1 MKRVMESQMK
11 KLLAVVLIVF
21 ASPIHAQ
28 SYPDKPITV
37 VVPFG
42 PGGTTDL
49 MARVLQGEF
58 EKAIGTSLI
67 ITNKPGAGG
76 AIAMA
81 EVARGNADGYTLAMT
96 TIGPQVLQPTLKKLT
111 YQADSFDYL
120 CGTYDVPLML
130 MVTQDSPF
138 KTLADVVN
146 YAKRNPGK
154 LNYGSSGQGTA
165 LHISMAAILKR
176 AGVDGLHV
184 PYKSSGEMATGL
196 LGKHIMM
203 FVETPAVATQYQ
215 LRPIAILAEKRLDT
229 HAGVPTVIESGIDVR
244 GTVWGG
250 LVAPKGLPIDVR
262 GKLQNACAK
271 ATASDAYKAGA
282 NRLNSPLVYRD
293 AATFAAFAASE
304 AKAYAAAVREFGLE
318 EK

>member
-1 MKRVMESQMK
+1 MV
-11 KLLAVVLIVF
+11 KLIALFLSLFVLTAF
-21 ASPIHAQ
+21 AQP
-28 SYPDKPITV
+28 YPGKAITV
-37 VVPFG
+37 IVPFG

-49 MARVLQGEF
+49 MARLLQVEF
-58 EKAIGTSLI
+58 EKAIGAPLI
-67 ITNKPGAGG
+67 INNKAGAGG

-81 EVARGNADGYTLAMT
+81 EVARAAPDGYTIAMT
-96 TIGPQVLQPTLKKLT
+96 TIGPQVLQPTLKKLS

-138 KTLADVVN
+138 KSLADVTAF
-146 YAKRNPGK
+146 AKQNPGK

-165 LHISMAAILKR
+165 LHITMAALLKK
-176 AGVDGLHV
+176 AGADGLHV

-203 FVETPAVATQYQ
+203 FAETPAVATQYQ
-215 LRPIAILAEKRLDT
+215 LRPLAVFSDKRLDT
-229 HAGVPTVIESGIDVR
+229 HPSVPTAGEGGFEVR
-244 GTVWGG
+244 GSVWGG
-250 LVAPKGLPIDVR
+250 LVGPKGLPAETR
-262 GKLQNACAK
+262 SKLAAACVK

-282 NRLNSPLVYRD
+282 TRLNSPLVYRD
-293 AATFAAFAASE
+293 GATFAAFAESE
-304 AKAYAAAVREFGLE
+304 AKAYAVAVREFGLE

>member
-1 MKRVMESQMK
+1 MK
-11 KLLAVVLIVF
+11 KLLVLLASFTLSTAF
-21 ASPIHAQ
+21 AQP
-28 SYPDKPITV
+28 YPNKAITV
-37 VVPFG
+37 IVPFG

-49 MARVLQGEF
+49 MARLLQAEF
-58 EKAIGTSLI
+58 EKAIGAPLV
-67 ITNKPGAGG
+67 ITNKAGAGG

-81 EVARGNADGYTLAMT
+81 EVARASADGYTIAMT

-130 MVTQDSPF
+130 MVTTDSPF
-138 KTLADVVN
+138 KSLADVLD
-146 YAKRNPGK
+146 YAKQNPGK

-165 LHISMAAILKR
+165 LHISMAALLKK

-196 LGKHIMM
+196 LGKHVMM
-203 FVETPAVATQYQ
+203 FAETPAVATQYQ
-215 LRPIAILAEKRLDT
+215 LRPIAVFADKRLDS
-229 HAGVPTVIESGIDVR
+229 HPNVPTAIESGIEVR

-250 LVAPKGLPIDVR
+250 LVAPKGLPVEVR
-262 GKLQNACAK
+262 NKLLAACAK
-271 ATASDAYKAGA
+271 ATASEAYKVGA
-282 NRLNSPLVYRD
+282 TRLNSPLVYRD
-293 AATFAAFAASE
+293 AATFATFAASE

>member
-1 MKRVMESQMK
+1 MK
-11 KLLAVVLIVF
+11 KLLATLSIIF
-21 ASPIHAQ
+21 ASAAGAQ
-28 SYPDKPITV
+28 TYPDKPITV

-58 EKAIGTSLI
+58 EKAIGTALI
-67 ITNKPGAGG
+67 ITNKAGAGG

-81 EVARGNADGYTLAMT
+81 EVARANADGYTLAMT

-130 MVTQDSPF
+130 MVTPDSPF
-138 KTLADVVN
+138 KTLADVIN
-146 YAKRNPGK
+146 YAKQNPGK

-176 AGVDGLHV
+176 AGVEGLHV

-215 LRPIAILAEKRLDT
+215 LRPIAILAEKRLDS
-229 HAGVPTVIESGIDVR
+229 HASVPTVIEGGIDVR

-250 LVAPKGLPIDVR
+250 LVAPKGLTAEVR
-262 GKLQNACAK
+262 TKLQTACAK
-271 ATASDAYKAGA
+271 ATASEGYMAGA

-293 AATFAAFAASE
+293 AVTFAAFAASE

>member
-1 MKRVMESQMK
+1 MS
-11 KLLAVVLIVF
+11 KLLTILLALFSLCGF
-21 ASPIHAQ
+21 AQ
-28 SYPDKPITV
+28 TYPDKPITV

-58 EKAIGTSLI
+58 EKAIGTAFI
-67 ITNKPGAGG
+67 ITNKAGAGG

-81 EVARGNADGYTLAMT
+81 DVARANADGYTLAMT

-111 YQADSFDYL
+111 YQADSFDYI

-130 MVTQDSPF
+130 MVTQDSAF
-138 KTLADVVN
+138 KTLADVIA
-146 YAKRNPGK
+146 YAKQNPGK

-176 AGVDGLHV
+176 VGVEGLHV

-229 HAGVPTVIESGIDVR
+229 HANVPTVIESGIDVR

-250 LVAPKGLPIDVR
+250 LVAPKGLPTDVR
-262 GKLQNACAK
+262 SKLQSACAK
-271 ATASDAYKAGA
+271 ATASEAYKAGA
-282 NRLNSPLVYRD
+282 SRLNSPLVYRD
-293 AATFAAFAASE
+293 ASTFAAFAASE

>member
-1 MKRVMESQMK
+1 MS
-11 KLLAVVLIVF
+11 KLLTILLALFSLCGF
-21 ASPIHAQ
+21 AQ
-28 SYPDKPITV
+28 TYPDKPITV

-58 EKAIGTSLI
+58 EKAIGTALI
-67 ITNKPGAGG
+67 ITNKAGAGG

-81 EVARGNADGYTLAMT
+81 DVARANADGYTLAMT

-111 YQADSFDYL
+111 YQADSFDYI

-130 MVTQDSPF
+130 MVTPDSAF
-138 KTLADVVN
+138 KTLADVIA
-146 YAKRNPGK
+146 YAKQNPGK

-176 AGVDGLHV
+176 AGVEGLHV

-215 LRPIAILAEKRLDT
+215 LRPITILAEKRLDT
-229 HAGVPTVIESGIDVR
+229 HANVPTVIESGIDVR

-250 LVAPKGLPIDVR
+250 LVAPKGLPADVR
-262 GKLQNACAK
+262 SKLQSACAK
-271 ATASDAYKAGA
+271 AAASEAYKAGA
-282 NRLNSPLVYRD
+282 SRLNSPLVYRD

>member
-1 MKRVMESQMK
+1 MK
-11 KLLAVVLIVF
+11 LFYALWFALFPLAAL
-21 ASPIHAQ
+21 AQ
-28 SYPDKPITV
+28 PFPTKPITV

-49 MARVLQGEF
+49 MARLLQGEF
-58 EKAIGTSLI
+58 EKALGGSLI
-67 ITNKPGAGG
+67 ISNKAGAGG

-81 EVARGNADGYTLAMT
+81 EVARATADGYTIAMT
-96 TIGPQVLQPTLKKLT
+96 TIGPQVLQPTLKKLS
-111 YQADSFDYL
+111 YQPDSFDYL

-130 MVTQDSPF
+130 MVTPDSPF
-138 KTLADVVN
+138 KTLADVITF
-146 YAKRNPGK
+146 AKQNPGK

-165 LHISMAAILKR
+165 LHIAMAGLLKK

-196 LGKHIMM
+196 LGKHVMM
-203 FVETPAVATQYQ
+203 FAETPAVATQYQ
-215 LRPIAILAEKRLDT
+215 LRPLAVFSEKRLDT
-229 HAGVPTVIESGIDVR
+229 HPAVPTVLASGLDVR

-250 LVAPKGLPIDVR
+250 LVAPKGLPAEIR
-262 GKLQNACAK
+262 LKLATACVK
-271 ATASDAYKAGA
+271 ATASDAYMAGA
-282 NRLNSPLVYRD
+282 TRLNSPLVYREG
-293 AATFAAFAASE
+293 AAFALFAASE

>member
-1 MKRVMESQMK
+1 MKR
-11 KLLAVVLIVF
+11 LFALIAALFMTTAF
-21 ASPIHAQ
+21 AQP
-28 SYPDKPITV
+28 YPAKAITV
-37 VVPFG
+37 IVPFG

-49 MARVLQGEF
+49 MARLLQAEF
-58 EKAIGTSLI
+58 EKAIGAPLI
-67 ITNKPGAGG
+67 ITNRAGAGG

-81 EVARGNADGYTLAMT
+81 EVARAAPDGYTIAMT
-96 TIGPQVLQPTLKKLT
+96 TIGPQVLQPTLKKLS
-111 YQADSFDYL
+111 YQADSFDYI

-138 KTLADVVN
+138 KSLADVIT
-146 YAKRNPGK
+146 YAKQNPGK

-165 LHISMAAILKR
+165 LHITMAALLKK

-196 LGKHIMM
+196 LGKHVMM
-203 FVETPAVATQYQ
+203 FAETPAVATQYQ
-215 LRPIAILAEKRLDT
+215 LRPLAVFSDKRLDT
-229 HAGVPTVIESGIDVR
+229 HPAVPSVLEAGFDVR
-244 GTVWGG
+244 GSVWGG
-250 LVAPKGLPIDVR
+250 LVGPKSLPAETR
-262 GKLQNACAK
+262 SKLAAACVS

-282 NRLNSPLVYRD
+282 TRLNSPLVYRD
-293 AATFAAFAASE
+293 ATTFAAFAAGE

>member
-1 MKRVMESQMK
+1 MK
-11 KLLAVVLIVF
+11 KLLATLSLIF
-21 ASPIHAQ
+21 ASAAGAQ
-28 SYPDKPITV
+28 TYPDKPITV
-37 VVPFG
+37 IVPFG

-49 MARVLQGEF
+49 MARILQGEF

-67 ITNKPGAGG
+67 ITNKAGAGG

-81 EVARGNADGYTLAMT
+81 DVARANADGYTLAMT

-111 YQADSFDYL
+111 YQTDSFDYL

-138 KTLADVVN
+138 KTLADVIN
-146 YAKRNPGK
+146 YAKQNPGK

-176 AGVDGLHV
+176 AGVEGLHV

-229 HAGVPTVIESGIDVR
+229 HANVPTVIEGGIDVR

-250 LVAPKGLPIDVR
+250 LVAPKGLPADVR
-262 GKLQNACAK
+262 AKLQAACAK
-271 ATASDAYKAGA
+271 ATASDGYKSGA
-282 NRLNSPLVYRD
+282 ARLNSPLVYRD
-293 AATFAAFAASE
+293 AATFASFAAGE
-304 AKAYAAAVREFGLE
+304 AKAYTSAVREFGLE

>member
-1 MKRVMESQMK
+1 MK
-11 KLLAVVLIVF
+11 KALAIFF
-21 ASPIHAQ
+21 ASCVFSANAQ
-28 SYPDKPITV
+28 TYPDKPITV

-49 MARVLQGEF
+49 MARILQSEF

-67 ITNKPGAGG
+67 ITNKAGAGG

-81 EVARGNADGYTLAMT
+81 DVARANMDGYTIAMT

-111 YQADSFDYL
+111 YQADSFDYI

-138 KTLADVVN
+138 KTLADVIN
-146 YAKRNPGK
+146 YAKQNPGK

-176 AGVDGLHV
+176 AGVEGLHV

-215 LRPIAILAEKRLDT
+215 LRPIAILAEKRLES
-229 HAGVPTVIESGIDVR
+229 HASVPTVIEGGIDVR

-262 GKLQNACAK
+262 SKLQAACAK
-271 ATASDAYKAGA
+271 ATATDGYKSGA
-282 NRLNSPLVYRD
+282 ARLNSPLVYRD

>member
-1 MKRVMESQMK
+1 MK
-11 KLLAVVLIVF
+11 KLFALF
-21 ASPIHAQ
+21 ASFTLSAAFAQ
-28 SYPDKPITV
+28 PFPNKAITV
-37 VVPFG
+37 IVPFG

-49 MARVLQGEF
+49 MARLLQAEF
-58 EKAIGTSLI
+58 EKAVGAPMV
-67 ITNKPGAGG
+67 ITNKAGAGG

-81 EVARGNADGYTLAMT
+81 EVARASADGYTIAMT

-130 MVTQDSPF
+130 MVTADSPF
-138 KTLADVVN
+138 KSLADVID
-146 YAKRNPGK
+146 YAKQNPGK

-165 LHISMAAILKR
+165 LHISMAALLKK

-196 LGKHIMM
+196 LGKHVMM
-203 FVETPAVATQYQ
+203 FAETPAVATQYQ
-215 LRPIAILAEKRLDT
+215 LRPIAVFADKRLDS
-229 HAGVPTVIESGIDVR
+229 HPNVPTAIESGIEVR

-250 LVAPKGLPIDVR
+250 LVAPKGLPVETR
-262 GKLQNACAK
+262 NKLLAACAK
-271 ATASDAYKAGA
+271 ATASDAYKVGA
-282 NRLNSPLVYRD
+282 TRLNSPLVYRD

-304 AKAYAAAVREFGLE
+304 AKAYAVAVREFGLE

>member
-1 MKRVMESQMK
+1 MK
-11 KLLAVVLIVF
+11 KALAIFF
-21 ASPIHAQ
+21 ASCVFSANAQ
-28 SYPDKPITV
+28 TYPDKPITV

-49 MARVLQGEF
+49 MARILQSEF

-67 ITNKPGAGG
+67 ITNKAGAGG

-81 EVARGNADGYTLAMT
+81 DVARANADGYTLAMT

-130 MVTQDSPF
+130 MVTQDSAF
-138 KTLADVVN
+138 KTLADVIN
-146 YAKRNPGK
+146 YAKQNPGK

-176 AGVDGLHV
+176 AGVEGLHV
-184 PYKSSGEMATGL
+184 PYKSSGDMATGL

-215 LRPIAILAEKRLDT
+215 LRPIAILAEKRLES
-229 HAGVPTVIESGIDVR
+229 HASVPTVIEGGIDVR

-250 LVAPKGLPIDVR
+250 LVAPKGLPVDVR
-262 GKLQNACAK
+262 SKLQAACAK
-271 ATASDAYKAGA
+271 ATATDGYRSGA
-282 NRLNSPLVYRD
+282 ARLNSPLVYRD

>member
-1 MKRVMESQMK
+1 MK
-11 KLLAVVLIVF
+11 KLLASLFVLF
-21 ASPIHAQ
+21 ASVIHAQ
-28 SYPDKPITV
+28 TYPDKPITV
-37 VVPFG
+37 IVPFG

-49 MARVLQGEF
+49 MARVLQAEF

-67 ITNKPGAGG
+67 ITNKAGAGG

-81 EVARGNADGYTLAMT
+81 EVARANADGYTVAMT

-111 YQADSFDYL
+111 YQADGFDYI

-138 KTLADVVN
+138 KTLADVIN
-146 YAKRNPGK
+146 YAKQNPGK

-165 LHISMAAILKR
+165 LHISMAAMLKR
-176 AGVDGLHV
+176 AGIEGLHV

-215 LRPIAILAEKRLDT
+215 LRPVAILAEKRLDT
-229 HAGVPTVIESGIDVR
+229 HANVPTVIEGGIDVR

-250 LVAPKGLPIDVR
+250 LVAPKGLSADVR
-262 GKLQNACAK
+262 TKLQTACAK
-271 ATASDAYKAGA
+271 ATASEGYKAGA

-293 AATFAAFAASE
+293 AATFASFAAGE